1 MKGEIKMD
9 MRNPYLHCK
18 PLSMA
23 SEGTTYVALLP
34 TGIYRTMYKDKM
46 GICNYTEDS
55 RTTKVAPIPTNS
67 WLPTSLI
74 PLENTNAED

>member
-1 MKGEIKMD
+1 MD
-9 MRNPYLHCK
+9 MRKPYLHCK

-46 GICNYTEDS
+46 GIWS